1 MRAMNGWS
9 VQARLALLL
18 LSLVT
23 LLGTAGVLALRGLG
37 QAANA
42 LDTVYRD
49 RVLPLQQLAA
59 ISDAYSV
66 GVVAAV
72 VRVRD
77 GAISPAQGL
86 ASIDAAQARIDQQ
99 WRAYRQTYLVERE
112 VQLIAEA
119 TPLMQRADLTV
130 QQAKSLLLA
139 SDQAGV
145 ARFAA
150 ADMFPAINPVVN
162 VLSRLAA
169 VQPEIAQLESER
181 ARASYRDALFGAGA
195 LVLLALVAGGLLA
208 GSVLSRY
215 LREKRMADA
224 RTARISR
231 FHRALSRTNQL
242 IVREDDAQKLLEG
255 LCRVCVDT
263 GHALL
268 ASVLLREGD
277 SARRVANAGPAAELF
292 AGLPTTI
299 DLSQPEVRI
308 SLSCEA
314 MNSGEPAVSH
324 DVSNDPRTEPWQERA
339 CHHGVCAAAAFP
351 LRRGEAVV
359 GVLMLYAEERGFF
372 DSALVQLV
380 AEMVRDV
387 SFALDTIDSNTER
400 QAAQR
405 EIEAGLMRFRQLFYK
420 APMSIVIISEG
431 SGQVRDINDFGSARY
446 GLDRSVMIGRT
457 MREMGVGLIDEDR
470 TRFYELLIR
479 DGRVDQMPAQVRG
492 AQGQMRDMLT
502 SAERIDYLGEACF
515 IAMSLDVTALRA
527 AEQARQAQH
536 EAEAASRSK
545 TEFLSRMSHE
555 LRTPLNAVLGFS
567 QLLQSDRRLAADQQ
581 AQLGHIR
588 HAGQHLLALINDVLD
603 VARIEEGR
611 MSVAPQAIA
620 LGPLVTDACRMLA
633 PQAEAHAVRIEPAPR
648 DIESAW
654 VEADPIRLR
663 QVLINLIS
671 NAVKYNRP
679 GGWVRVEL
687 SPGAGLLWLS
697 VRDNGVGMN
706 AEQLA
711 HLYEPFNRL
720 GRERG
725 LVEGT
730 GIGMALTR
738 QLVRL
743 MHGQMEVMSLPDQGT
758 QVRVGLPAANAEQAA
773 AAMAQ
778 RLPMSETAPSGQPTG
793 VVLYIE
799 DNPVNLLLVAQML
812 ARWPAVRVV
821 QAEDGRTGLDL
832 ARTLRPDVVLLDM
845 HLPDLDGAEVLRR
858 LRADPATRG
867 FTIVA
872 LSASAM
878 PEEVAQ
884 AREAGAN
891 DYWTKPFEID
901 QLLADLRRL
910 LPALPP
916 GETAPAVDPN

>member
-1 MRAMNGWS
+1 MKGWS
-9 VQARLALLL
+9 LQARLAVLLL
-18 LSLVT
+18 ALVA
-23 LLGTAGVLALRGLG
+23 LLGAAGALALRGLG
-37 QAANA
+37 QAASS

-59 ISDAYSV
+59 ISEAYGV
-66 GVVAAV
+66 GIVAAV
-72 VRVRD
+72 ERARD
-77 GAISPAQGL
+77 GAISASQAL
-86 ASIDAAQARIDQQ
+86 ASIDAAQARIEQQ
-99 WRAYRQTYLVERE
+99 WHAYRQTYLVEQE

-119 TPLMQRADLTV
+119 TPLMQRVNLAV

-139 SDQAGV
+139 SDQAGL

-150 ADMFPAINPVVN
+150 TDMFPAITPVIE
-162 VLSRLAA
+162 VLGRLTA
-169 VQPEIAQLESER
+169 VQPEVAYIESES
-181 ARASYRDALFGAGA
+181 ARATYRRALISAGA
-195 LVLLALVAGGLLA
+195 LVALALAAGGLLTA
-208 GSVLSRY
+208 WVLSRH
-215 LREKRMADA
+215 LRDKRVADA

-242 IVREDDAQKLLEG
+242 IVRENDAQKLLEG

-277 SARRVANAGPAAELF
+277 NARRVANAGPAAELF
-292 AGLPTTI
+292 SGLPTVI
-299 DLSQPEVRI
+299 DLTEPRLRV

-314 MNSGEPAVSH
+314 MNRGEPAVSH

-339 CHHGVCAAAAFP
+339 CRHGVCSAAAFP
-351 LRRGEAVV
+351 LRRGGAVV
-359 GVLMLYAEERGFF
+359 GVLMLYAEETGFF
-372 DSALVQLV
+372 DMALVQLL
-380 AEMVRDV
+380 AEMVGDV
-387 SFALDTIDSNTER
+387 SFALDTIDGNTAR
-400 QAAQR
+400 QAAQH
-405 EIEAGLMRFRQLFYK
+405 EIEAGLLRFRQLFYK
-420 APMSIVIISEG
+420 APISIIILAQD
-431 SGQVRDINDFGSARY
+431 SGQVRDINDFGSERY
-446 GLDRSVMIGRT
+446 GLTRSAMMGRT
-457 MREMGVGLIDEDR
+457 MRELGVGLVDKDR
-470 TRFYELLIR
+470 ERFYALLAR
-479 DGRVDQMPAQVRG
+479 DGRVDQLPAQVRG
-492 AQGQMRDMLT
+492 AQGQLRDVLT
-502 SAERIDYLGEACF
+502 SAEPIDYLGEPCLL
-515 IAMSLDVTALRA
+515 AMSLDVTALRA

-567 QLLQSDRRLAADQQ
+567 QLLRGDLRLAADQQ
-581 AQLGHIR
+581 AQLGHIHR
-588 HAGQHLLALINDVLD
+588 AGQHLLALINDVLD

-611 MSVAPQAIA
+611 MKVAPQAVA
-620 LGPLVTDACRMLA
+620 LGPLVADACRMLT
-633 PQAEAHAVRIEPAPR
+633 PLAEAQAVRIEPAPR
-648 DIESAW
+648 SVDAAW

-663 QVLINLIS
+663 QVLINLMS

-687 SPGAGLLWLS
+687 ARDADQLWLS
-697 VRDNGVGMN
+697 VRDNGIGMS
-706 AEQLA
+706 AEQLS

-725 LVEGT
+725 AVEGT

-758 QVRVGLPAANAEQAA
+758 QVRLGLPSADEEQAA
-773 AAMAQ
+773 MAAAQ
-778 RLPMSETAPSGQPTG
+778 QVVASVQAAAGVPTG

-799 DNPVNLLLVAQML
+799 DNPVNLLLVEQVL
-812 ARWPAVRVV
+812 ARWPGVRVV

-867 FTIVA
+867 FTVVA

-878 PEEVAQ
+878 PEEVAE
-884 AREAGAN
+884 ARAAGAN
-891 DYWTKPFEID
+891 DYWTKPFEVD
-901 QLLADLRRL
+901 QLLGDLRRL
-910 LPALPP
+910 LPSRPLGGVPSAAM
-916 GETAPAVDPN
+916 GSH